1 MSNAARYDVA
11 PRPASATVSAA
22 GPALAAAAIALAL
35 GGWGVAAD
43 LVGATESPIWQLFLL
58 GGNLPGP
65 WVVGAFVIGAVA
77 GRSGLQPWS
86 GAVLAAGALVVADG
100 LYYVGLVALGAR
112 STTDA
117 VASAATVWG
126 WVAVV
131 AGVALGAAGAIWA
144 RPDRHGE
151 RTGAVAMGLVA
162 AVLIAEAI
170 VLARGLDVS
179 RPRSDGVRGARRRS
193 RGLAGSGRRAWAPDV
208 VRAHRAG
215 ARPGRR
221 DRRRS
226 CPRRDQ
232 ADRSGGTG
240 AARAA
245 ISPVL
250 AGEQQLDAERR
261 RQRLGGQRLLERTT
275 GHDLT
280 RPEQQRR
287 A

>member
-1 MSNAARYDVA
+1 MSNAAVRRRAA
-11 PRPASATVSAA
+11 PGVGHGSPPAQRS
-22 GPALAAAAIALAL
+22 PLPPIAVAL

-86 GAVLAAGALVVADG
+86 GAVLAAGALVIADG

-131 AGVALGAAGAIWA
+131 TGVALGAAGAIWA

-151 RTGAVAMGLVA
+151 RTGAVAMGMVA

-179 RPRSDGVRGARRRS
+179 D
-193 RGLAGSGRRAWAPDV
+193 LGRTAYAALDV
-208 VRAHRAG
+208 VVAVSLAAVVARGHRMTFGLTVLVLGLVGAIGAG
-215 ARPGRR
+215 PALDVIRL
-221 DRRRS
+221 
-226 CPRRDQ
+226 
-232 ADRSGGTG
+232 
-240 AARAA
+240 A
-245 ISPVL
+245 I
-250 AGEQQLDAERR
+250 G
-261 RQRLGGQRLLERTT
+261 
-275 GHDLT
+275 
-280 RPEQQRR
+280 
-287 A
+287 